1 MNSEDKALSSILAG
15 QKYEKKVMVGYEK
28 KKKKHGD
35 IEGPLTEIMKEARM
49 PWFCPKCDHIMK
61 ARLDRKMW
69 MLFNHCFECQIEEE
83 HELRVNGTFV
93 DYENKKY
100 FANRLSAIKDQIVS
114 ITEWLD
120 ASPMEVV
127 EPVNIDTGF
136 VHVDKYEKPA
146 GLINEAKEAL
156 EQLKD
161 TEKEVIEILDK
172 LDAKK

>member
-1 MNSEDKALSSILAG
+1 
-15 QKYEKKVMVGYEK
+15 
-28 KKKKHGD
+28 
-35 IEGPLTEIMKEARM
+35 
-49 PWFCPKCDHIMK
+49 
-61 ARLDRKMW
+61 
-69 MLFNHCFECQIEEE
+69 
-83 HELRVNGTFV
+83 
-93 DYENKKY
+93 
-100 FANRLSAIKDQIVS
+100 
-114 ITEWLD
+114 
-120 ASPMEVV
+120 MEVV